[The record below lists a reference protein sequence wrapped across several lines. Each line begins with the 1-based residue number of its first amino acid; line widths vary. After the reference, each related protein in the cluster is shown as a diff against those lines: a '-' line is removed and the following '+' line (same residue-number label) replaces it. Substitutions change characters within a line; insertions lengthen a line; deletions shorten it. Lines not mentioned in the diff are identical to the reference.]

1 MKDFITIA
9 TFTYPN
15 DYAILRLLLEK
26 EGISFFFENETM
38 ISVFPFYSN
47 AVGGIHLKIHK
58 KDKTRVQQIIDD
70 LETNSHLTII

>member
-15 DYAILRLLLEK
+15 DYAILRLLLER

-38 ISVFPFYSN
+38 IGVFPFYSN
-47 AVGGIHLKIHK
+47 ALGGINLKVHQ
-58 KDKTRVQQIIDD
+58 KDKEKALQIITD
-70 LETNSHLTII
+70 LNTNSHLTIV